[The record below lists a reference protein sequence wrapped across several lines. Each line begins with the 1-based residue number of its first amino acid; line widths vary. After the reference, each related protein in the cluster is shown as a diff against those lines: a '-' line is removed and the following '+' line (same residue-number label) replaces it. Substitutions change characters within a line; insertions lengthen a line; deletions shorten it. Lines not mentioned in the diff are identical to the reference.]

1 MFGTGSGG
9 VGPTFYLRNGF
20 VMQLQSKT
28 TNAMWGFK
36 DAIGLV
42 RATQPMIHQAGYHIA
57 LAGGVLNKG
66 ESNHDLDIIIMPM
79 NRDGADRSLERVW
92 RIFEFVGVTGI
103 AILNNWYPAAAG
115 RTIYR
120 GYQNDS
126 KQIDFFVYEE
136 DNAHLTI
143 PWRARV
149 GAAIRALK
157 GRS

>member
-1 MFGTGSGG
+1 
-9 VGPTFYLRNGF
+9 
-20 VMQLQSKT
+20 MQLQSKT

-36 DAIGLV
+36 DAIGLI
-42 RATQPMIHQAGYHIA
+42 RAVQPLAHLAGYHLA

-66 ESNHDLDIIIMPM
+66 ESNHDLDIIVMPM
-79 NRDGADRSLERVW
+79 NRAEDGRSLDRVW
-92 RIFEFVGVTGI
+92 RAFDFVGVKRLDL
-103 AILNNWYPAAAG
+103 LNGWYPIAKG

-120 GYQNDS
+120 GYFEDR
-126 KQIDFFVYEE
+126 QIDFFVYEE
-136 DNAHLTI
+136 DNEHLTI